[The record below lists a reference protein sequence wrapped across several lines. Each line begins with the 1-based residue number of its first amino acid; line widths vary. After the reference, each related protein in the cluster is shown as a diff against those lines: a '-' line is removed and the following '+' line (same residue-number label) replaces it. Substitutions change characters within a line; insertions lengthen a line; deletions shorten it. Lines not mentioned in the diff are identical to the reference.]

1 MEKKALLL
9 LFCLVCSISSVT
21 YHSTSLYPPLPS
33 SRGIDILVP
42 FANSNDLAA
51 CLVTDHHTYEATFL
65 VYNLSSSIAP
75 TYNHVIYNY
84 TLPNNSYIDY
94 LDGLNSFGQEYFA
107 GFFEIDGQKQIQ
119 IFNYTGIQN
128 PVFKI
133 DDVWQRVIIQGQANV
148 KCSSCLLYGTMNY
161 DGSWNFIQYDW
172 MKQKQLFKITTD
184 ESLDDVYMLDTE
196 MVGGQQT
203 VVYSAQKFVSPFVVF
218 SFVMVSSDGTEIW
231 RKETSQEN
239 MVIQAQQYYGDYM
252 LVVSLNQQ
260 VQLINRSTGE
270 AYDELNT
277 GFSSDLRC
285 TGMYPHVACTDYS
298 VVKIWDW
305 DPLKGTVATLV
316 GSVSETESMLS
327 LIFICFKEFTTLDII
342 TSDSNLY
349 TLLAIT
355 SALSISEQLKKR
367 NLN

>member
-1 MEKKALLL
+1 
-9 LFCLVCSISSVT
+9 
-21 YHSTSLYPPLPS
+21 
-33 SRGIDILVP
+33 
-42 FANSNDLAA
+42 
-51 CLVTDHHTYEATFL
+51 
-65 VYNLSSSIAP
+65 
-75 TYNHVIYNY
+75 
-84 TLPNNSYIDY
+84 
-94 LDGLNSFGQEYFA
+94 
-107 GFFEIDGQKQIQ
+107 
-119 IFNYTGIQN
+119 
-128 PVFKI
+128 
-133 DDVWQRVIIQGQANV
+133 
-148 KCSSCLLYGTMNY
+148 
-161 DGSWNFIQYDW
+161 
-172 MKQKQLFKITTD
+172 
-184 ESLDDVYMLDTE
+184 
-196 MVGGQQT
+196 
-203 VVYSAQKFVSPFVVF
+203 
-218 SFVMVSSDGTEIW
+218 
-231 RKETSQEN
+231 
-239 MVIQAQQYYGDYM
+239 M

-355 SALSISEQLKKR
+355 SALSISEQLK
-367 NLN
+367 NEI

>member
-1 MEKKALLL
+1 
-9 LFCLVCSISSVT
+9 
-21 YHSTSLYPPLPS
+21 
-33 SRGIDILVP
+33 
-42 FANSNDLAA
+42 
-51 CLVTDHHTYEATFL
+51 
-65 VYNLSSSIAP
+65 
-75 TYNHVIYNY
+75 
-84 TLPNNSYIDY
+84 
-94 LDGLNSFGQEYFA
+94 
-107 GFFEIDGQKQIQ
+107 
-119 IFNYTGIQN
+119 
-128 PVFKI
+128 
-133 DDVWQRVIIQGQANV
+133 
-148 KCSSCLLYGTMNY
+148 
-161 DGSWNFIQYDW
+161 
-172 MKQKQLFKITTD
+172 
-184 ESLDDVYMLDTE
+184 
-196 MVGGQQT
+196 
-203 VVYSAQKFVSPFVVF
+203 
-218 SFVMVSSDGTEIW
+218 
-231 RKETSQEN
+231 
-239 MVIQAQQYYGDYM
+239 M

-367 NLN
+367 NLNQTINHLIIQIIIMIMITITLSLRKFSRQHPNFPFLA